1 MSSKEKIAECKA
13 NMSEDKK
20 KMRREADKVRKAMK
34 RASMTEEE
42 KEAVKEKDRL
52 RKAAKK
58 SCDKVDGRTLPRPR
72 QSNRPGYDEAEANR
86 EYKRRVE

>member
-1 MSSKEKIAECKA
+1 MSSKEKIAECMA

-42 KEAVKEKDRL
+42 KEAVKEKDKL
-52 RKAAKK
+52 K
-58 SCDKVDGRTLPRPR
+58 SSQEEL
-72 QSNRPGYDEAEANR
+72 
-86 EYKRRVE
+86 